1 MESLVPIEIIEKR
14 IFFIRGHKVMLDNDL
29 AELYDVETFNLNKA
43 VKRNIDRFPS
53 DFMFQI
59 TRDEMESL
67 KFQFG
72 ISKTSGRGGRRY
84 LPYAFTEQGVAMLSG
99 ILNSQR
105 AVHVNIAIMRTFVK
119 LRELLVTHKDLAH
132 KLEEL
137 ERKIE
142 RHDEEISSIFQAIRQ
157 LMTPPATP
165 KRKIGFTLKEKQA
178 VYSRRKAK
186 GKQDV

>member
-59 TRDEMESL
+59 TRDKMESL

-72 ISKTSGRGGRRY
+72 ISKTGGRGGRRY

-119 LRELLVTHKDLAH
+119 LRELLVNNKDLAH

-142 RHDEEISSIFQAIRQ
+142 RHDEEIRSIFQAIRQ
-157 LMTPPATP
+157 LMTSP
-165 KRKIGFTLKEKQA
+165 EKP
-178 VYSRRKAK
+178 R
-186 GKQDV
+186 

>member
-1 MESLVPIEIIEKR
+1 MESLAPMEIIEKR
-14 IFFIRGHKVMLDNDL
+14 IFFIRGHKVMLDTDL
-29 AELYDVETFNLNKA
+29 AELYGVETFNLNKA
-43 VKRNIDRFPS
+43 VKRNTDRFPS
-53 DFMFQI
+53 DFMSQV
-59 TRDEMESL
+59 TMDEMESL

-72 ISKTSGRGGRRY
+72 ISKTSGCGGRRCLSY
-84 LPYAFTEQGVAMLSG
+84 VFTEQGVAMLSG

-142 RHDEEISSIFQAIRQ
+142 RHDEEISSIFQAIRN
-157 LMTPPATP
+157 LMTPPTTP
-165 KRKIGFTLKEKQA
+165 KRKIGFHLKEKQA
-178 VYSRRKAK
+178 RYGKKSRS
-186 GKQDV
+186 GK